1 MRRCWLACVIA
12 VAVAACAHGMRPGDG
27 SAPTLEVHNLG
38 PAAVELH
45 AIQGVSVA
53 GDTIGYS
60 LGTVYAG
67 TTECFRLQGGAT
79 PQQLKLHSGSGTFY
93 TPTFLAGTR
102 IAWRLELK
110 GYASTDRL
118 ALEPA
123 DERCKPGE
131 RPSAG

>member
-1 MRRCWLACVIA
+1 MKRSWLSVL
-12 VAVAACAHGMRPGDG
+12 VAASVASCAHGMRRGDG
-27 SAPTLEVHNLG
+27 TAPTLEVRNLG
-38 PAAVELH
+38 PSAVELH
-45 AIQGVSVA
+45 MIQGVSVA

-67 TTECFRLQGGAT
+67 TAECFQLQGGST
-79 PQQLKLHSGSGTFY
+79 PQQVKIHAGGATVY

-102 IAWRLELK
+102 IGWRLELK
-110 GYASTDRL
+110 GYPSTDRL

-131 RPSAG
+131 RSSAR